1 MVKFKNPFK
10 FKRRKKT
17 KRIKEKEKKLRP
29 KSLKSKSLKSKM
41 TIFNIFIIFLISII
55 MATLSYGFLKKSIY
69 ASSDEL
75 LLNKAT
81 DAANLVDERIKR
93 YILNIESV
101 AKYQKKLRTQ
111 MRI

>member
-1 MVKFKNPFK
+1 
-10 FKRRKKT
+10 
-17 KRIKEKEKKLRP
+17 
-29 KSLKSKSLKSKM
+29 
-41 TIFNIFIIFLISII
+41 

-101 AKYQKKLRTQ
+101 AKYQKIKDPDENLDIKLRILKEEMERLDYIDMGIIDLDGNVVFQ
-111 MRI
+111 MERV

>member
-1 MVKFKNPFK
+1 
-10 FKRRKKT
+10 
-17 KRIKEKEKKLRP
+17 
-29 KSLKSKSLKSKM
+29 M

-101 AKYQKKLRTQ
+101 AKYQKIKDPDENLDIKLRILKEEMERLDYIDMGIIDLDGNVVFFQ
-111 MRI
+111 MERV

>member
-1 MVKFKNPFK
+1 
-10 FKRRKKT
+10 
-17 KRIKEKEKKLRP
+17 
-29 KSLKSKSLKSKM
+29 
-41 TIFNIFIIFLISII
+41 

-101 AKYQKKLRTQ
+101 AKYQKN
-111 MRI
+111 